1 VAARADEQREED
13 GTMAIAERT
22 GVASHFIDGI
32 EVPSAS
38 GRTFAAIDPSTEEE
52 ISQVAFGEAGDV
64 DRAVASAKRAFE
76 SGVWSKASPGERA
89 RVLRR
94 LGDLIRGRQD
104 EIGRVESRDTGKPVA
119 QATGEVALGADFFT
133 YFAGTAE
140 LPNGSTHPADNG
152 YFVYSVREPYGVVGA
167 ISPWNYPFLLAC
179 WKTAPALA
187 VGNSVVL
194 KMAEQSPLSTS
205 ELAKLTLE
213 AGIPAGVFNV
223 VHGDGPTTGAA
234 LVAHPDVP
242 KLTFTGSTAT
252 GQAILR
258 SAAEHIKSVH
268 LELGGKTPNL
278 VFADADLD
286 QAISG
291 SLFTAFY
298 NTGQICTSGSRLLVQ
313 KSNADSVIDAF
324 VERARS
330 IKVGDP
336 ADGSTQIGPLISDE
350 QYARVTGYIEE
361 GRRSGATLA
370 LGGGRSSVPVA
381 GGYYV
386 EPTIFVDVTPDMRIA
401 KEEIFGP
408 VLSVLTFEDEDEAIR
423 IANGVMY
430 GLAATVWTTDLGR
443 AFRVAERID
452 AGIIWTNCP
461 HYLPVNVPYEGHKM
475 SGLGEDLGVEAMGE
489 FTHLKTHCVNFGGAK
504 FAWA

>member
-1 VAARADEQREED
+1 
-13 GTMAIAERT
+13 MAIAEQIGT
-22 GVASHFIDGI
+22 VSHYIDGR
-32 EVPSAS
+32 EVASAS
-38 GRTFAAIDPSTEEE
+38 GRTFPSIDPSTGEE
-52 ISQVAFGEAGDV
+52 IAQVAFGEAEDV
-64 DRAVASAKRAFE
+64 DRAVKAGRRAFE
-76 SGVWSKASPGERA
+76 ARAWSKAAPGYRA
-89 RVLRR
+89 TVIRKLA
-94 LGDLIRGRQD
+94 DLIREHAD
-104 EIGRVESRDTGKPVA
+104 EIGAVESRDTGKPLG
-119 QATGEVALGADFFT
+119 QATAEVLLGADFFT
-133 YFAGTAE
+133 YFAGHAE
-140 LPNGSTHPADNG
+140 LPNGRTHPADDG

-187 VGNSVVL
+187 VGNSVVV

-205 ELAKLTLE
+205 HLARLTSE
-213 AGIPAGVFNV
+213 AGMPDGVFNV

-234 LVAHPDVP
+234 LVAHPQVP
-242 KLTFTGSTAT
+242 KLTFTGSTVT

-268 LELGGKTPNL
+268 LELGGKTPNI
-278 VFADADLD
+278 VFADADMD

-313 KSNADSVIDAF
+313 KSDADEIVDAF
-324 VERARS
+324 VERARK
-330 IKVGDP
+330 IRVGDP
-336 ADGSTQIGPLISDE
+336 GDSSTQLGPLISEE
-350 QYARVTGYIEE
+350 QHERVTGYIEE
-361 GRRSGATLA
+361 GLRGGAKLA
-370 LGGGRSSVPVA
+370 LGGGRPQVPVA

-408 VLSVLTFEDEDEAIR
+408 VLSVLTFKDEDEAIQ
-423 IANGVMY
+423 IANDVMY

-443 AFRVAERID
+443 AFRVADRID

-475 SGLGEDLGVEAMGE
+475 SGLGEDLGVEAHSE
-489 FTHLKTHCVNFGGAK
+489 FTHLKTHCVNFGGGK
-504 FAWA
+504 MEWA

>member
-1 VAARADEQREED
+1 MVV
-13 GTMAIAERT
+13 AERT
-22 GVASHFIDGI
+22 QTTSHFIDGV
-32 EVPSAS
+32 ETPSES
-38 GRTFAAIDPSTEEE
+38 GRTFPAVDPSTAEE
-52 ISQVAFGEAGDV
+52 IGQVAFGEAADV
-64 DRAVASAKRAFE
+64 DRAVQSAKRAYE
-76 SGVWSKASPGERA
+76 AGDWAKAAPGERA
-89 RVLRR
+89 RVLRK
-94 LGDLIRGRQD
+94 LADLIRARQD
-104 EIGRVESRDTGKPVA
+104 EIGRIESIDTGKPIA
-119 QATGEVALGADFFT
+119 QAAGEVALGADFFT
-133 YFAGTAE
+133 YFAGHAE
-140 LPNGSTHPADNG
+140 LPNGTTYPADKG

-223 VHGDGPTTGAA
+223 IHGDGPTTGAA

-242 KLTFTGSTAT
+242 KLTFTGSTVT

-258 SAAEHIKSVH
+258 SAADHIKSVH

-286 QAISG
+286 QAIAG

-298 NTGQICTSGSRLLVQ
+298 NSGQICTSGSRLLVQ
-313 KSNADSVIDAF
+313 KSNADQVIDAF
-324 VERARS
+324 VERAKT

-336 ADGSTQIGPLISDE
+336 SHSSTQLGPLISDE
-350 QYARVTGYIEE
+350 QYQRVTGYIEE
-361 GRRSGATLA
+361 GKRAGARVA

-381 GGYYV
+381 GGYFV

-408 VLSVLTFEDEDEAIR
+408 VLSVLTFEDEEEAIR

-443 AFRVAERID
+443 AFRVAEKID

-475 SGLGEDLGVEAMGE
+475 SGLGEDLGVEALGE

-504 FAWA
+504 FGWA

>member
-1 VAARADEQREED
+1 
-13 GTMAIAERT
+13 MAIAERGAT
-22 GVASHFIDGI
+22 ATHFIDG
-32 EVPSAS
+32 EETPSAS
-38 GRTFAAIDPSTEEE
+38 GRTFAAIDPSTAEE
-52 ISQVAFGEAGDV
+52 IGRVAFGEAEDV
-64 DRAVASAKRAFE
+64 DRAVQSGKRVFE
-76 SGVWSKASPGERA
+76 SGAWSKAAPGERA
-89 RVLRR
+89 RVMRR
-94 LGDLIRGRQD
+94 LADLIRENADR
-104 EIGRVESRDTGKPVA
+104 IGRIESIDTGKPIA
-119 QATGEVALGADFFT
+119 QATAEVVLAADFVT
-133 YFAGTAE
+133 YFAGHAE
-140 LPNGSTHPADNG
+140 LPNGRTHPADAG

-167 ISPWNYPFLLAC
+167 ISPWNYPFLLAA

-187 VGNSVVL
+187 AGNSVVL

-205 ELAKLTLE
+205 ELAKLTIE
-213 AGIPAGVFNV
+213 AGMPAGVFNV

-286 QAISG
+286 QAIAG

-313 KSNADSVIDAF
+313 KSKADDVIEAF
-324 VERARS
+324 VERARG
-330 IKVGDP
+330 ITVGDP
-336 ADGSTQIGPLISDE
+336 KDGGTQLGPLISDE
-350 QYARVTGYIEE
+350 QYSRVTGYIEE
-361 GRRSGATLA
+361 GKRGGARLA
-370 LGGGRSSVPVA
+370 LGGGRASVPVA
-381 GGYYV
+381 GGYFV

-408 VLSVLTFEDEDEAIR
+408 VLSVLTFDTEEEAIR
-423 IANGVMY
+423 IANDVMY

-475 SGLGEDLGVEAMGE
+475 SGLGEDLGIEALSE
-489 FTHLKTHCVNFGGAK
+489 FTHLKTHCMNFGGGK
-504 FAWA
+504 MAWA

>member
-1 VAARADEQREED
+1 MVV
-13 GTMAIAERT
+13 AERT
-22 GVASHFIDGI
+22 RTTTHFIDGM
-32 EVPSAS
+32 ETASAS
-38 GRTFAAIDPSTEEE
+38 GRTFPAIDPSTAEE
-52 ISQVAFGEAGDV
+52 IGQVAFGEAIDV
-64 DRAVASAKRAFE
+64 DRAVQSAKRAYE
-76 SGVWSKASPGERA
+76 AGDWAKASPGERA
-89 RVLRR
+89 RILRK
-94 LGDLIRGRQD
+94 LADLIRARQD
-104 EIGRVESRDTGKPVA
+104 EIGRVESLDTGKPIA
-119 QATGEVALGADFFT
+119 QATAEVALGADFYT
-133 YFAGTAE
+133 YFAGHAE
-140 LPNGSTHPADNG
+140 LPNGTTYPADKG

-205 ELAKLTLE
+205 ELARLTLE
-213 AGIPAGVFNV
+213 AGIPPGVFNV

-242 KLTFTGSTAT
+242 KLTFTGSTVT

-258 SAAEHIKSVH
+258 SAADHIKSVH

-286 QAISG
+286 QAIAG

-313 KSNADSVIDAF
+313 KSKADEIISAF
-324 VERARS
+324 VERAKT

-336 ADGSTQIGPLISDE
+336 SESSTQLGPLISDE
-350 QYARVTGYIEE
+350 QYERVTGYIEE
-361 GRRSGATLA
+361 GKRAGARVV

-381 GGYYV
+381 GGYFV
-386 EPTIFVDVTPDMRIA
+386 EPTIFVDVTPEMRIA
-401 KEEIFGP
+401 REEIFGP

-461 HYLPVNVPYEGHKM
+461 HYLPVNVPYEGHKT
-475 SGLGEDLGVEAMGE
+475 SGLGEDLGIEALGE
-489 FTHLKTHCVNFGGAK
+489 FTHLKTHCVNYGGAK
-504 FAWA
+504 LGWA

>member
-1 VAARADEQREED
+1 MRSNRA
-13 GTMAIAERT
+13 IP
-22 GVASHFIDGI
+22 AS
-32 EVPSAS
+32 
-38 GRTFAAIDPSTEEE
+38 R
-52 ISQVAFGEAGDV
+52 
-64 DRAVASAKRAFE
+64 
-76 SGVWSKASPGERA
+76 
-89 RVLRR
+89 
-94 LGDLIRGRQD
+94 
-104 EIGRVESRDTGKPVA
+104 VA
-119 QATGEVALGADFFT
+119 QATGEVILGADFVT
-133 YFAGTAE
+133 YFAGHAE
-140 LPNGSTHPADNG
+140 LPNGRTHPADAG

-187 VGNSVVL
+187 SGNSVVI
-194 KMAEQSPLSTS
+194 KMAEQTPLSTL
-205 ELAKLTLE
+205 ELGRLTVE
-213 AGIPAGVFNV
+213 AGMPDGVFNV

-258 SAAEHIKSVH
+258 SAADHIKSVH
-268 LELGGKTPNL
+268 LELGGKTPNI
-278 VFADADLD
+278 VFSDADME

-313 KSNADSVIDAF
+313 RKDADRVIDGF
-324 VERARS
+324 VERARN

-336 ADGSTQIGPLISDE
+336 GDASTQLGPLISEE
-350 QYARVTGYIEE
+350 QYERVTGYIEE
-361 GRRSGATLA
+361 GRRGGARVA
-370 LGGGRSSVPVA
+370 LGGGRPQVPVA

-408 VLSVLTFEDEDEAIR
+408 VLSVLTFDDEDEAIR
-423 IANGVMY
+423 IANDVMY

-475 SGLGEDLGVEAMGE
+475 SGLGEDLGVEALNT

-504 FAWA
+504 MEWA

>member
-1 VAARADEQREED
+1 MVV
-13 GTMAIAERT
+13 AERT
-22 GVASHFIDGI
+22 RTTTHFIDGL
-32 EVPSAS
+32 ETPSVS
-38 GRTFAAIDPSTEEE
+38 GRTFPAIDPSTAEE
-52 ISQVAFGEAGDV
+52 IGQVAFGEAADV
-64 DRAVASAKRAFE
+64 DRAVQSAKRAYE
-76 SGVWSKASPGERA
+76 AGDWAKAPPGERA
-89 RVLRR
+89 RILRR
-94 LGDLIRGRQD
+94 LADLIRARQD
-104 EIGRVESRDTGKPVA
+104 EIGQVESLDTGKPIA
-119 QATGEVALGADFFT
+119 QATAEVALGADFYT
-133 YFAGTAE
+133 YFAGHAE
-140 LPNGSTHPADNG
+140 LPNGTTYPADKG
-152 YFVYSVREPYGVVGA
+152 YFVYTVREPYGVVGA

-205 ELAKLTLE
+205 ELARLTLE
-213 AGIPAGVFNV
+213 AGIPPGVFNV

-242 KLTFTGSTAT
+242 KLTFTGSTVT

-258 SAAEHIKSVH
+258 SAADHIKSVH
-268 LELGGKTPNL
+268 LELGGKTPNI

-286 QAISG
+286 QAIAG

-313 KSNADSVIDAF
+313 KSKADDIISAF
-324 VERARS
+324 VERAKTIR
-330 IKVGDP
+330 VGDP
-336 ADGSTQIGPLISDE
+336 SESSTQLGPLISDE
-350 QYARVTGYIEE
+350 QYERVTGYIEE
-361 GRRSGATLA
+361 GKRAGARVV

-381 GGYYV
+381 GGYFV
-386 EPTIFVDVTPDMRIA
+386 EPTIFVDVTPEMRIA
-401 KEEIFGP
+401 REEIFGP
-408 VLSVLTFEDEDEAIR
+408 VLSVLTFEDEDDAIR

-475 SGLGEDLGVEAMGE
+475 SGLGEDLGVEALGE
-489 FTHLKTHCVNFGGAK
+489 FTHLKTHCVNYGGAK
-504 FAWA
+504 LGWA